1 MINKELRYSTISN
14 SIIYF
19 LINNILVNFPTISL
33 IFPKQAKTNLF
44 SLIVSNFIFFYKIK
58 LKSRK
63 EVLYMNHLAKYL
75 TMKIIPREYEN
86 DLDQIELAIYGM
98 EGLLCNLSTLFVAI
112 ILSFI
117 FHTTYEFVLFIFF
130 FIPLRLSYKSFHC
143 SSFLQCL
150 VFSNMIILFAS
161 YFIKY
166 VTNIPFLRLI
176 CLSLIVANY
185 TLSFEKNKRLHCI
198 EILIL
203 YLCSFIDSSLLVIYL
218 ISLFINTILILLKR
232 GENHV

>member
-1 MINKELRYSTISN
+1 MQPFALYTVHMYRLPW
-14 SIIYF
+14 
-19 LINNILVNFPTISL
+19 LIPSFSFYL
-33 IFPKQAKTNLF
+33 LF
-44 SLIVSNFIFFYKIK
+44 
-58 LKSRK
+58 
-63 EVLYMNHLAKYL
+63 
-75 TMKIIPREYEN
+75 
-86 DLDQIELAIYGM
+86 
-98 EGLLCNLSTLFVAI
+98 
-112 ILSFI
+112 
-117 FHTTYEFVLFIFF
+117 LFIFF

>member
-1 MINKELRYSTISN
+1 
-14 SIIYF
+14 
-19 LINNILVNFPTISL
+19 
-33 IFPKQAKTNLF
+33 
-44 SLIVSNFIFFYKIK
+44 
-58 LKSRK
+58 
-63 EVLYMNHLAKYL
+63 MNHLAKYL

-218 ISLFINTILILLKR
+218 ISLFINTILILLKKR
-232 GENHV
+232 WKSCLKDYLIY

>member
-1 MINKELRYSTISN
+1 
-14 SIIYF
+14 
-19 LINNILVNFPTISL
+19 
-33 IFPKQAKTNLF
+33 
-44 SLIVSNFIFFYKIK
+44 
-58 LKSRK
+58 
-63 EVLYMNHLAKYL
+63 
-75 TMKIIPREYEN
+75 
-86 DLDQIELAIYGM
+86 
-98 EGLLCNLSTLFVAI
+98 
-112 ILSFI
+112 
-117 FHTTYEFVLFIFF
+117 
-130 FIPLRLSYKSFHC
+130 
-143 SSFLQCL
+143 
-150 VFSNMIILFAS
+150 MIILFAS